1 MNLDIEKLNSFLK
14 ISQIVLNL
22 FLINLYLILL
32 SVLSLGILTPTLIGA
47 TYSEIDYILEYNLN
61 GVNKRFFANVI
72 KNFKYT
78 FGKILCMSTA
88 VNIIIVT
95 MLFFNLMVFGE
106 YSLAKL
112 CIVLGTQI
120 VMIFELINII
130 QVALIQIFVLNNTN
144 INQVLKNSF
153 VIVNTNI
160 GKFFVANIS
169 LIITLTLVK
178 YLSIFMVIFISLSL
192 ALYYIS
198 THIIIKKF
206 YEKYH
211 LNI

>member
-14 ISQIVLNL
+14 ISQIMLNL

-32 SVLSLGILTPTLIGA
+32 SVLSLGILTPALIGA
-47 TYSEIDYILEYNLN
+47 TYSEVENILEYDLN
-61 GVNKRFFANVI
+61 GVNKRFFTNVF

-78 FGKILCMSTA
+78 FGKILFMSIIL
-88 VNIIIVT
+88 NIIIVT
-95 MLFFNLMVFGE
+95 MMFFNLMVFGG
-106 YSLAKL
+106 YSLL
-112 CIVLGTQI
+112 QLSIVLGTQI
-120 VMIFELINII
+120 VMVFELINIM
-130 QVALIQIFVLNNTN
+130 QVALIQIFVLKNTN
-144 INQVLKNSF
+144 VNQVLKNSF
-153 VIVNTNI
+153 AIVNTNI
-160 GKFFVANIS
+160 GKFLIANIS

-198 THIIIKKF
+198 THVIVKKF